1 MSGTFDA
8 LRKPTTLVWVGVPR
22 PSKMPNT
29 LSWSTSWCTT
39 LTVFVGL

>member
-8 LRKPTTLVWVGVPR
+8 LRNPTTLVWVGVPS
-22 PSKMPNT
+22 PSKIPNT
-29 LSWSTSWCTT
+29 LLWRTNWWTT